1 MSNST
6 RCDMI
11 YTWEIYTDA
20 GMFLG
25 YEYSIT
31 EYGAKEAAFKK
42 YGSASAYTGLGMD
55 NIVVKRIN

>member
-1 MSNST
+1 MSNYT

-11 YTWEIYTDA
+11 YTWTIHTDA
-20 GMFLG
+20 GLFLG

-42 YGSASAYTGLGMD
+42 YGSASAYSGLGMD
-55 NIVVKRIN
+55 NIIATRIN

>member
-1 MSNST
+1 
-6 RCDMI
+6 MI

-25 YEYSIT
+25 YEYSIS
-31 EYGAKEAAFKK
+31 EYGAKEAAFTK

-55 NIVVKRIN
+55 NITAKRIN